1 MNRRELLLTGLAGAS
16 LMSLPRLAFAEPE
29 PQLLT
34 VSKRVLEVKG
44 KPASVYGITGP
55 GGKPGLSMMFGEHFR
70 VRVKNDTD
78 SETIV
83 HWHGLTPPFGQD
95 GVAMYG
101 QPAIAPGAAQDYD
114 FANTRSGTHW
124 MHSHMGLQEQQM
136 LAAPLIVNEVKQPV
150 FDDQEHVVML
160 HDFTFRNPQEI
171 LAELTGGGGAHAG
184 HMMQGMNMQGMDHS
198 RMDHSGS
205 GGMMQGMTGMMSG
218 MMGGAGMLND
228 IVFDAYLANDRT
240 LEDPEIVPVDKNST
254 VRLRI
259 INGAAASNMWIDLG
273 AMEGELIAVDGNAIY
288 PMKGSL
294 FPLAMAQRADIRI
307 KIPAEGGAFPVLFR
321 PEGVGERTGIIL
333 ATAGATVPR
342 IASKGEQTP
351 ALDLAQELLYRPV
364 AKLPQEPVNR
374 THMLMLTGCDT
385 DYLWGLNGEANPV
398 QPLFT
403 MRQGERIAVMMHN
416 MTGMAHPMHLHG
428 HYFKV
433 VALGNRVI
441 DGALR
446 DVVLVPPMESV
457 TIMFDADNPGSWPFH
472 CHHAYHMNSG
482 MMGSVGYTS
491 AA

>member
-1 MNRRELLLTGLAGAS
+1 MNRRDLLLAGLAGSS
-16 LMSLPRLAFAEPE
+16 LMGLPRFALAEPD

-34 VSKRVLEVKG
+34 VAKRVLEVKG
-44 KPASVYGITGP
+44 KAATVYGLTGP
-55 GGKPGLSMMFGEHFR
+55 GGKPGLSMMLGEHFR

-78 SETIV
+78 SDTII

-101 QPAIAPGAAQDYD
+101 QPAIPPGGTLDYD
-114 FANTRSGTHW
+114 FANTRAGTHW
-124 MHSHMGLQEQQM
+124 MHSHMGLQEQQL
-136 LAAPLIVNEVKQPV
+136 LAAPLIVQEVKEPL

-160 HDFTFRNPQEI
+160 HDFTFRNPQDI
-171 LAELTGGGGAHAG
+171 LAELQGGGGAHAG
-184 HMMQGMNMQGMDHS
+184 HAMQGMDHS
-198 RMDHSGS
+198 QMNHSAS
-205 GGMMQGMTGMMSG
+205 GQTMMTGMAGG
-218 MMGGAGMLND
+218 MGMLND

-240 LEDPEIVPVDKNST
+240 LDDPEVVSVEKGGTI
-254 VRLRI
+254 RLRI

-273 AMEGELIAVDGNAIY
+273 ALEGELIAVDGNAIY
-288 PMKGSL
+288 PMKGTL
-294 FPLAMAQRADIRI
+294 FPIAMAQRADVRL
-307 KIPAEGGAFPVLFR
+307 KIPPEGGAFPVLFR
-321 PEGVGERTGIIL
+321 PEGLEDRTGIIL
-333 ATAGATVPR
+333 STKGATVPKL
-342 IASKGEQTP
+342 ASEGEATP
-351 ALDLAQELLYRPV
+351 ALDLAQERLYRAV

-374 THMLMLTGCDT
+374 TEMLMLTGGEKN
-385 DYLWGLNGEANPV
+385 YLWGLNGEANPS

-433 VALGNRVI
+433 MALGNTVI

-446 DVVLVPPMESV
+446 DVVLVPPMETV
-457 TIMFDADNPGSWPFH
+457 TIVFDADNPGSWPFH
-472 CHHAYHMNSG
+472 CHHAYHMHSG

>member
-1 MNRRELLLTGLAGAS
+1 MNRRDLLLAGLAGTS
-16 LMSLPRLAFAEPE
+16 LMGLPRLALADA
-29 PQLLT
+29 QSKLLT

-44 KPASVYGITGP
+44 KPATVYGIAGP
-55 GGKPGLSMMFGEHFR
+55 DGKPGLSMMFGEHFR
-70 VRVKNDTD
+70 VQVKNDTD
-78 SETIV
+78 VDTIV

-101 QPAIAPGAAQDYD
+101 QPPIPPGSTKDYD
-114 FANTRSGTHW
+114 FANTRAGTHW

-136 LAAPLIVNEVKQPV
+136 LAAPLIINEVKQPV

-171 LAELTGGGGAHAG
+171 LAELQGGGGAHAG
-184 HMMQGMNMQGMDHS
+184 HMMQGMDPSQMSQ
-198 RMDHSGS
+198 SGS
-205 GGMMQGMTGMMSG
+205 EANGSMMQGMTGMMGG
-218 MMGGAGMLND
+218 MGMLND
-228 IVFDAYLANDRT
+228 TVFDAYLANDRT
-240 LEDPEIVPVDKNST
+240 LDDPEVVSVEKGAT
-254 VRLRI
+254 LRLRI
-259 INGAAASNMWIDLG
+259 INAAAASNMWIDLG
-273 AMEGELIAVDGNAIY
+273 SFEGELIAVDGNAIY
-288 PMKGSL
+288 PMKGTL
-294 FPLAMAQRADIRI
+294 FPIAMAQRADIRL

-321 PEGVGERTGIIL
+321 PEGVKDRTGIVL
-333 ATAGATVPR
+333 ATKGAAIPKL
-342 IASKGEQTP
+342 SGEGDLAP

-374 THMLMLTGCDT
+374 TEMLMLSGGDKG
-385 DYLWGLNGEANPV
+385 YVWGLNGEPDPV

-433 VALGNRVI
+433 VALGDTVI
-441 DGALR
+441 DGAIR

-457 TIMFDADNPGSWPFH
+457 TIVFDADNPGSWPFH

-482 MMGSVGYTS
+482 MMGSIGYTS

>member
-1 MNRRELLLTGLAGAS
+1 MNRRQLLLTGLAGTS
-16 LMSLPRLAFAEPE
+16 LMGLPRPARAQAEPK
-29 PQLLT
+29 LLT
-34 VSKRVLEVKG
+34 VSKRVLDVKG

-55 GGKPGLSMMFGEHFR
+55 DGKPGLTMMFGEHFR

-78 SETIV
+78 SDTIV

-101 QPAIAPGAAQDYD
+101 QPAIAPGASRDYD
-114 FANTRSGTHW
+114 FANTRAGTHW
-124 MHSHMGLQEQQM
+124 MHSHLGLQEQQL
-136 LAAPLIVNEVKQPV
+136 LAAPLIINEVKQPV

-160 HDFTFRNPQEI
+160 HDFTFRDPREI
-171 LAELTGGGGAHAG
+171 LAELQGGGGSHAG
-184 HMMQGMNMQGMDHS
+184 HTMQGMDHGGAAA
-198 RMDHSGS
+198 GS
-205 GGMMQGMTGMMSG
+205 DTMQGMDGMVATM
-218 MMGGAGMLND
+218 GMLND

-240 LEDPEIVPVDKNST
+240 LDDPEVVT
-254 VRLRI
+254 VEKGTTLRLRI

-273 AMEGELIAVDGNAIY
+273 SQEAELIAVDGNAIY

-294 FPLAMAQRADIRI
+294 FPLAMAQRADLRF
-307 KIPAEGGAFPVLFR
+307 KVPAEGGAFPILFR
-321 PEGVGERTGIIL
+321 PEGVTARTGIVV
-333 ATAGATVPR
+333 ATQGAAVPR
-342 IASKGEQTP
+342 LAGEGEVAP
-351 ALDLAQELLYRPV
+351 ALDLSQELLYRAV

-374 THMLMLTGCDT
+374 TEMLSLTGGET
-385 DYLWGLNGEANPV
+385 NYVWGLNGEADPV

-433 VALGNRVI
+433 MAIGRTVI

-457 TIMFDADNPGSWPFH
+457 TIVFDADNPGSWPFH
-472 CHHAYHMNSG
+472 CHHVYHMNSG

>member
-1 MNRRELLLTGLAGAS
+1 MNRRDLLLAGLAGTS
-16 LMSLPRLAFAEPE
+16 LMGLPRFALAESE

-34 VSKRVLEVKG
+34 VAKRVLEVKG
-44 KPASVYGITGP
+44 KAATVYGLTGP
-55 GGKPGLSMMFGEHFR
+55 GGKPGLSMMLGEHFR

-78 SETIV
+78 SDTII

-101 QPAIAPGAAQDYD
+101 QPAIPPGGTLDYD
-114 FANTRSGTHW
+114 FANTRAGTHW
-124 MHSHMGLQEQQM
+124 MHSHMGLQEQQL
-136 LAAPLIVNEVKQPV
+136 LAAPLIVQEVKEPL

-160 HDFTFRNPQEI
+160 HDFTFRNPQDI
-171 LAELTGGGGAHAG
+171 LAELQGGGGAHAG
-184 HMMQGMNMQGMDHS
+184 HAMQGMDHS
-198 RMDHSGS
+198 QMNHSAS
-205 GGMMQGMTGMMSG
+205 GETMMTGMAGG
-218 MMGGAGMLND
+218 MGMLND

-240 LEDPEIVPVDKNST
+240 LDDPEVVSVEKGGTI
-254 VRLRI
+254 RLRI

-273 AMEGELIAVDGNAIY
+273 ALEGELIAVDGNAIY
-288 PMKGSL
+288 PMKGTL
-294 FPLAMAQRADIRI
+294 FPIAMAQRADVRL
-307 KIPAEGGAFPVLFR
+307 KIPPEGGAFPVLFR
-321 PEGVGERTGIIL
+321 PEGLKDRTGIIL
-333 ATAGATVPR
+333 STKGATVPKLAR
-342 IASKGEQTP
+342 EGEATP
-351 ALDLAQELLYRPV
+351 ALDLAQERLYRAV

-374 THMLMLTGCDT
+374 TEMLMLTGGEKN
-385 DYLWGLNGEANPV
+385 YLWGLNGEANPS

-433 VALGNRVI
+433 MALGNTVI

-446 DVVLVPPMESV
+446 DVVLVPPMETV
-457 TIMFDADNPGSWPFH
+457 TIVFDADNPGSWPFH
-472 CHHAYHMNSG
+472 CHHAYHMHSG

>member
-1 MNRRELLLTGLAGAS
+1 MNRRELLLAGLAGTS
-16 LMSLPRLAFAEPE
+16 LMGLPRLALADAEPK
-29 PQLLT
+29 LLT

-44 KPASVYGITGP
+44 KAATVYGLTGP
-55 GGKPGLSMMFGEHFR
+55 GGKPGLSLMYGEHFR

-78 SETIV
+78 SDTVI

-101 QPAIAPGAAQDYD
+101 QPAIPPGGTLDYD
-114 FANTRSGTHW
+114 FANNRSGTHW
-124 MHSHMGLQEQQM
+124 MHSHMGLQEQQL
-136 LAAPLIVNEVKQPV
+136 LAAPLIINEVKQPV
-150 FDDQEHVVML
+150 FDDQEQVVML
-160 HDFTFRNPQEI
+160 HDFTFRNPQDI
-171 LAELTGGGGAHAG
+171 LAELKGGGGAHAG
-184 HMMQGMNMQGMDHS
+184 HMMQGMDHS
-198 RMDHSGS
+198 QMNHSGS
-205 GGMMQGMTGMMSG
+205 ASGAGMMQGMAG
-218 MMGGAGMLND
+218 MMGGGMLND
-228 IVFDAYLANDRT
+228 VVFDAYLANDRT
-240 LEDPEIVPVDKNST
+240 LDDPEVVMVEKNT
-254 VRLRI
+254 TLRLRI

-294 FPLAMAQRADIRI
+294 FPIAMAQRADIRL

-321 PEGVGERTGIIL
+321 PEGLKDRTGIVVATKGAAIAKL
-333 ATAGATVPR
+333 ANEGDM
-342 IASKGEQTP
+342 TP

-364 AKLPQEPVNR
+364 ARLPQEPVNR
-374 THMLMLTGCDT
+374 TEMLALTGGET
-385 DYLWGLNGEANPV
+385 NYLWGLNGEADPA

-416 MTGMAHPMHLHG
+416 MTAMAHPMHLHG

-446 DVVLVPPMESV
+446 DVVLVPPMQSV
-457 TIMFDADNPGSWPFH
+457 TIVFDADNPGSWPFH

>member
-1 MNRRELLLTGLAGAS
+1 MNRRDLLLAGLAGTS
-16 LMSLPRLAFAEPE
+16 LMGLPRLAMAGPE
-29 PQLLT
+29 PTLLT
-34 VSKRVLEVKG
+34 VAKRVLEVKG
-44 KPASVYGITGP
+44 KAATVYGLTGP
-55 GGKPGLSMMFGEHFR
+55 GGKPGLAMMLGEHFR

-78 SETIV
+78 SDTII

-101 QPAIAPGAAQDYD
+101 QPAIPPGGTLDYD

-124 MHSHMGLQEQQM
+124 MHSHMGLQEQQL
-136 LAAPLIVNEVKQPV
+136 LAAPLIVQEVKEPL

-160 HDFTFRNPQEI
+160 HDFTFRNPQDI
-171 LAELTGGGGAHAG
+171 LAELQGGGGAHAG
-184 HMMQGMNMQGMDHS
+184 HAMQGMDHS
-198 RMDHSGS
+198 QMNHSGS
-205 GGMMQGMTGMMSG
+205 GDATMTGMMGG
-218 MMGGAGMLND
+218 MGMLND

-240 LEDPEIVPVDKNST
+240 LDDPELVT
-254 VRLRI
+254 VEKGGTIRLRI

-273 AMEGELIAVDGNAIY
+273 ALEGELIAVDGNAIY
-288 PMKGSL
+288 PMKGAL
-294 FPLAMAQRADIRI
+294 FPIAMAQRADVRL

-321 PEGVGERTGIIL
+321 PEGVAERTGIIL
-333 ATAGATVPR
+333 ATKGAPIPKLANAGDM
-342 IASKGEQTP
+342 TP
-351 ALDLAQELLYRPV
+351 ALDLKQELLYRAV

-374 THMLMLTGCDT
+374 TEMLALTGGDKN
-385 DYLWGLNGEANPV
+385 YVWGLNGEANPS

-433 VALGNRVI
+433 MALGNTVI

-457 TIMFDADNPGSWPFH
+457 TIVFDADNPGSWPFH
-472 CHHAYHMNSG
+472 CHHAYHMHSG
-482 MMGSVGYTS
+482 MMGTVGYTS

>member
-1 MNRRELLLTGLAGAS
+1 MNRRDLLLAGLAGSS
-16 LMSLPRLAFAEPE
+16 LMGLPRFALAEAE

-44 KPASVYGITGP
+44 KAATVYGLTGP
-55 GGKPGLSMMFGEHFR
+55 GGKPGLSMMLGEHFR

-78 SETIV
+78 SDTII

-101 QPAIAPGAAQDYD
+101 QPAIPPGGTLDYD
-114 FANTRSGTHW
+114 FANTRAGTHW
-124 MHSHMGLQEQQM
+124 MHSHMGLQEQQL
-136 LAAPLIVNEVKQPV
+136 LAAPLIVQEVKEPL

-160 HDFTFRNPQEI
+160 HDFTFRNPQDI
-171 LAELTGGGGAHAG
+171 LAELQGGGGAHAG
-184 HMMQGMNMQGMDHS
+184 HAMQGMDHS
-198 RMDHSGS
+198 QMNHSAS
-205 GGMMQGMTGMMSG
+205 GETMMTGMAGG
-218 MMGGAGMLND
+218 MGMLND

-240 LEDPEIVPVDKNST
+240 LDDPEVVSVEKGGTI
-254 VRLRI
+254 RLRI

-273 AMEGELIAVDGNAIY
+273 ALEGELIAVDGNAIY
-288 PMKGSL
+288 PMKGTL
-294 FPLAMAQRADIRI
+294 FPIAMAQRADVRL
-307 KIPAEGGAFPVLFR
+307 KIPPEGGAFPVLFR
-321 PEGVGERTGIIL
+321 PEGLKDRTGIIL
-333 ATAGATVPR
+333 STKGATVPKL
-342 IASKGEQTP
+342 ASEGEATP
-351 ALDLAQELLYRPV
+351 ALDLAQERLYRAV

-374 THMLMLTGCDT
+374 TEMLMLTGGEKN
-385 DYLWGLNGEANPV
+385 YLWGLNGEANPS

-433 VALGNRVI
+433 MALGNTVI

-446 DVVLVPPMESV
+446 DVVLVPPMETV
-457 TIMFDADNPGSWPFH
+457 TIVFDADNPGSWPFH
-472 CHHAYHMNSG
+472 CHHAYHMHSG

>member
-1 MNRRELLLTGLAGAS
+1 MNRRDLLLAGLAGTS
-16 LMSLPRLAFAEPE
+16 LMGLPRRALAGPE
-29 PQLLT
+29 PTLLT
-34 VSKRVLEVKG
+34 VAKRVLEVKG
-44 KPASVYGITGP
+44 KAATVYGLTGP
-55 GGKPGLSMMFGEHFR
+55 GGKPGLSMMLGEPFR
-70 VRVKNDTD
+70 VQVKNDTD
-78 SETIV
+78 SDTII

-101 QPAIAPGAAQDYD
+101 QPAIPPGGTLDYD

-124 MHSHMGLQEQQM
+124 MHSHMGLQEQQL
-136 LAAPLIVNEVKQPV
+136 LAAPLIVQEVKEPL

-160 HDFTFRNPQEI
+160 HDFTFRNPLDI

-184 HMMQGMNMQGMDHS
+184 HAMQGMDHS
-198 RMDHSGS
+198 QMDHSAS
-205 GGMMQGMTGMMSG
+205 GEATMTGMAGG
-218 MMGGAGMLND
+218 MGMLND

-240 LEDPEIVPVDKNST
+240 LDDPEVVSVEKGGTI
-254 VRLRI
+254 RLRI

-273 AMEGELIAVDGNAIY
+273 ALDGELIAVDGNAIY
-288 PMKGSL
+288 PMKGKL
-294 FPLAMAQRADIRI
+294 FPIAMAQRADVRL

-321 PEGVGERTGIIL
+321 PEGLQDRTGIIL
-333 ATAGATVPR
+333 STKGAMVPKL
-342 IASKGEQTP
+342 ASEGETTP
-351 ALDLAQELLYRPV
+351 ALDLAQERLYRAV

-374 THMLMLTGCDT
+374 TEMLMLTGGEKN
-385 DYLWGLNGEANPV
+385 YLWGLNGEANPS

-433 VALGNRVI
+433 MALGNTVI

-446 DVVLVPPMESV
+446 DVVLVPPMETV
-457 TIMFDADNPGSWPFH
+457 TIVFDADNPGSWPFH
-472 CHHAYHMNSG
+472 CHHAYHMHSG

>member
-1 MNRRELLLTGLAGAS
+1 MNRRDLLLAGLAGTS
-16 LMSLPRLAFAEPE
+16 LMGLPRLALADA
-29 PQLLT
+29 QSKLLT

-44 KPASVYGITGP
+44 KPATVYGIAGP
-55 GGKPGLSMMFGEHFR
+55 DGKPGLSMMFGEHFR
-70 VRVKNDTD
+70 VQVKNDTD
-78 SETIV
+78 VDTIV

-101 QPAIAPGAAQDYD
+101 QPPIPPGSTKDYD
-114 FANTRSGTHW
+114 FANTRAGTHW

-136 LAAPLIVNEVKQPV
+136 LAAPLIINEVKQPV

-171 LAELTGGGGAHAG
+171 LAELQGGGGAHAG
-184 HMMQGMNMQGMDHS
+184 HMMQGMDPSQMSQ
-198 RMDHSGS
+198 SGS
-205 GGMMQGMTGMMSG
+205 EANGSMMQGMTGMMGG
-218 MMGGAGMLND
+218 MGMLND

-240 LEDPEIVPVDKNST
+240 LDDPEVVSVEKGAT
-254 VRLRI
+254 LRLRI
-259 INGAAASNMWIDLG
+259 INAAAASNMWIDLG
-273 AMEGELIAVDGNAIY
+273 SFEGELIAVDGNAIY
-288 PMKGSL
+288 PMKGTL
-294 FPLAMAQRADIRI
+294 FPIAMAQRADIRL

-321 PEGVGERTGIIL
+321 PEGVKDLTGIVL
-333 ATAGATVPR
+333 ATKGAAIPKL
-342 IASKGEQTP
+342 SGEGDLAP

-374 THMLMLTGCDT
+374 TEMLMLSGGDKG
-385 DYLWGLNGEANPV
+385 YVWGLNGEPDPV

-433 VALGNRVI
+433 VALGDTVI
-441 DGALR
+441 DGAIR

-457 TIMFDADNPGSWPFH
+457 TIVFDADNPGSWPFH

-482 MMGSVGYTS
+482 MMGSIGYTS

>member
-1 MNRRELLLTGLAGAS
+1 MMNRRELLLAGLAGTS
-16 LMSLPRLAFAEPE
+16 LMGFPHRARAETEPR
-29 PQLLT
+29 LLT
-34 VSKRVLEVKG
+34 VSKRVLDVKG
-44 KPASVYGITGP
+44 KPATVYGLTGP
-55 GGKPGLSMMFGEHFR
+55 DGKPGLSLMLGEHFR

-78 SETIV
+78 SDTIV

-101 QPAIAPGAAQDYD
+101 QPAIPPGGTLDYD
-114 FANTRSGTHW
+114 FANNRSGTHW
-124 MHSHMGLQEQQM
+124 MHSHMGLQEQQL
-136 LAAPLIVNEVKQPV
+136 LAAPLIVNEVKEPV
-150 FDDQEHVVML
+150 FDDQEQVVML
-160 HDFTFRNPQEI
+160 HDFTFRNPLDI

-184 HMMQGMNMQGMDHS
+184 HMMHGMDHS
-198 RMDHSGS
+198 QMGHSGS
-205 GGMMQGMTGMMSG
+205 VATSGTGQGMAGMTAGGGMM
-218 MMGGAGMLND
+218 ND

-240 LEDPEIVPVDKNST
+240 LDDPEVVPVEKNST
-254 VRLRI
+254 LRLRI

-273 AMEGELIAVDGNAIY
+273 GLEGELIAVDGNAIY

-294 FPLAMAQRADIRI
+294 FPIAIAQRADIRLR
-307 KIPAEGGAFPVLFR
+307 IPPGGGSFPVLFR
-321 PEGVGERTGIIL
+321 PEGIKERTGIIV
-333 ATAGATVPR
+333 ATKGASIPKLTHEGDM
-342 IASKGEQTP
+342 AP
-351 ALDLAQELLYRPV
+351 ALDLTQELLYRPV

-374 THMLMLTGCDT
+374 TEMLMLTGGET
-385 DYLWGLNGEANPV
+385 NYLWGLNGEANPV

-433 VALGNRVI
+433 MAIGKTVI

-446 DVVLVPPMESV
+446 DVVLVPPLETV
-457 TIMFDADNPGSWPFH
+457 TIVFDADNPGSWPFH
-472 CHHAYHMNSG
+472 CHHSYHMYSG

>member
-1 MNRRELLLTGLAGAS
+1 MNRRDLLLAGLAGSS
-16 LMSLPRLAFAEPE
+16 LMGLPRFALAEPD

-34 VSKRVLEVKG
+34 VAKRVLEVKG
-44 KPASVYGITGP
+44 KAATVYGLTGP
-55 GGKPGLSMMFGEHFR
+55 GGKPGLSMMLGEHFR

-78 SETIV
+78 SDTII

-101 QPAIAPGAAQDYD
+101 QPAIPPGGTLDYD
-114 FANTRSGTHW
+114 FANTRAGTHW
-124 MHSHMGLQEQQM
+124 MHSHMGLQEQQL
-136 LAAPLIVNEVKQPV
+136 LAAPLIVQEVKEPL

-160 HDFTFRNPQEI
+160 HDFTFRNPLDI

-184 HMMQGMNMQGMDHS
+184 HAMQGMDHS
-198 RMDHSGS
+198 QMNHSAS
-205 GGMMQGMTGMMSG
+205 GQTMMTGMAGG
-218 MMGGAGMLND
+218 MGMLND

-240 LEDPEIVPVDKNST
+240 LDDPEVVSVEKGGTI
-254 VRLRI
+254 RLRI

-273 AMEGELIAVDGNAIY
+273 ALEGELIAVDGNAIY
-288 PMKGSL
+288 PMKGTL
-294 FPLAMAQRADIRI
+294 FPIAMAQRADVRL
-307 KIPAEGGAFPVLFR
+307 KIPPEGGAFPVLFR
-321 PEGVGERTGIIL
+321 PEGLKDRTGIIL
-333 ATAGATVPR
+333 STKGATVPKL
-342 IASKGEQTP
+342 ASEGDATP
-351 ALDLAQELLYRPV
+351 SLDLAQERLYRAV

-374 THMLMLTGCDT
+374 TEMLMLTGGEKN
-385 DYLWGLNGEANPV
+385 YLWGLNGEANPS

-433 VALGNRVI
+433 MALGNTVI

-446 DVVLVPPMESV
+446 DVVLVPPMETV
-457 TIMFDADNPGSWPFH
+457 TIVFDADNPGSWPFH
-472 CHHAYHMNSG
+472 CHHAYHMHSG

>member
-1 MNRRELLLTGLAGAS
+1 MMNRRELLLAGLAGTS
-16 LMSLPRLAFAEPE
+16 LMGFSRFALAEPE
-29 PQLLT
+29 PTLLT
-34 VSKRVLEVKG
+34 VAKRVLDVKG
-44 KPASVYGITGP
+44 KAATVYGLTGP
-55 GGKPGLSMMFGEHFR
+55 DGKPGLSLMFGEHFR

-78 SETIV
+78 TDTII

-101 QPAIAPGAAQDYD
+101 QPAIPPGGTLDYD
-114 FANTRSGTHW
+114 FANNRAGTHW
-124 MHSHMGLQEQQM
+124 MHSHMGLQEQQL
-136 LAAPLIVNEVKQPV
+136 LAAPLIVHEVKQPV

-184 HMMQGMNMQGMDHS
+184 HAMPGMNMEGMDHS
-198 RMDHSGS
+198 QMNHAA
-205 GGMMQGMTGMMSG
+205 TGAAMPG
-218 MMGGAGMLND
+218 MMGGGMLND
-228 IVFDAYLANDRT
+228 VVFDAYLANDRT
-240 LEDPEIVPVDKNST
+240 LDDPEVVSVEKGGT
-254 VRLRI
+254 LRLRI

-294 FPLAMAQRADIRI
+294 FPIAMAQRADIRL

-321 PEGVGERTGIIL
+321 PEGVRERTGIVIATKGAAIPKL
-333 ATAGATVPR
+333 ANEGDM
-342 IASKGEQTP
+342 TP
-351 ALDLAQELLYRPV
+351 ALDLAQERLYRPV

-374 THMLMLTGCDT
+374 TEMLTLTGGET
-385 DYLWGLNGEANPV
+385 NYLWGLNGEANPV

-416 MTGMAHPMHLHG
+416 MTTMAHPMHLHG

-433 VALGNRVI
+433 MAIGKNVI

-446 DVVLVPPMESV
+446 DVVLVPPMETV
-457 TIMFDADNPGSWPFH
+457 TIVFDADNPGSWPFH

>member
-1 MNRRELLLTGLAGAS
+1 MNRRDLLLAGLAGTS
-16 LMSLPRLAFAEPE
+16 LMGLPRFALAESE

-34 VSKRVLEVKG
+34 VAKRVLEVKG
-44 KPASVYGITGP
+44 KAATVYGLTGP
-55 GGKPGLSMMFGEHFR
+55 GGKPGLSMMLGEHFR

-78 SETIV
+78 SDTII

-101 QPAIAPGAAQDYD
+101 QPAIPPGGTLDYD
-114 FANTRSGTHW
+114 FANTRAGTHW
-124 MHSHMGLQEQQM
+124 MHSHMGLQEQQL
-136 LAAPLIVNEVKQPV
+136 LAAPLIVQEVKEPL

-160 HDFTFRNPQEI
+160 HDFTFRNPQDI
-171 LAELTGGGGAHAG
+171 LAELQGDGGAHAG
-184 HMMQGMNMQGMDHS
+184 HAMQGMDHS
-198 RMDHSGS
+198 QMNHSAS
-205 GGMMQGMTGMMSG
+205 GETLMTGMAGG
-218 MMGGAGMLND
+218 MGMLND

-240 LEDPEIVPVDKNST
+240 LDDPEVVSVEKGGTI
-254 VRLRI
+254 RLRI

-273 AMEGELIAVDGNAIY
+273 ALEGELIAVDGNAIY
-288 PMKGSL
+288 PMKGTL
-294 FPLAMAQRADIRI
+294 FPIAMAQRADVRLRI
-307 KIPAEGGAFPVLFR
+307 PTEGGAFPVLFR
-321 PEGVGERTGIIL
+321 PEGLKDRTGIIL
-333 ATAGATVPR
+333 STKGATVPKL
-342 IASKGEQTP
+342 ASEGEATP
-351 ALDLAQELLYRPV
+351 ALDLAQERLYRAV

-374 THMLMLTGCDT
+374 TEMLMLTGGEKN
-385 DYLWGLNGEANPV
+385 YLWGLNGEANPS

-433 VALGNRVI
+433 MALGNTVI

-446 DVVLVPPMESV
+446 DVVLVPPMETV
-457 TIMFDADNPGSWPFH
+457 TIVFDADNPGSWPFH
-472 CHHAYHMNSG
+472 CHHAYHMHSG

>member
-1 MNRRELLLTGLAGAS
+1 MNRRDLLLAGLAGTS
-16 LMSLPRLAFAEPE
+16 LVGLPRFALAEAEPK
-29 PQLLT
+29 LLT

-44 KPASVYGITGP
+44 KAATVYGITGP
-55 GGKPGLSMMFGEHFR
+55 DGKPGLSMMFGEHFR
-70 VRVKNDTD
+70 VRVKNDIDTD
-78 SETIV
+78 TIV

-101 QPAIAPGAAQDYD
+101 EPAIPPGGTKDYD
-114 FANTRSGTHW
+114 FANTRVGTHW
-124 MHSHMGLQEQQM
+124 MHSHMGLQEQQL
-136 LAAPLIVNEVKQPV
+136 LAAPLIINEVKQPV

-160 HDFTFRNPQEI
+160 HDFTFRNPKEI
-171 LAELTGGGGAHAG
+171 LAELQADGGAHAG
-184 HMMQGMNMQGMDHS
+184 HMMQGMDHS
-198 RMDHSGS
+198 QMNHSGS
-205 GGMMQGMTGMMSG
+205 DVGGGTMQGMTGMTGMAG
-218 MMGGAGMLND
+218 MMGGAMLND
-228 IVFDAYLANDRT
+228 IVFDAYLANDHT
-240 LEDPEIVPVDKNST
+240 LDDPEVVSVEKNST
-254 VRLRI
+254 LRLRI

-273 AMEGELIAVDGNAIY
+273 AIEGELIAVDGNAIY

-294 FPLAMAQRADIRI
+294 FPIAMAQRADIRL
-307 KIPAEGGAFPVLFR
+307 KVPAEGGAFPVLFR
-321 PEGVGERTGIIL
+321 PEGVTARTGIVIATKGAAIPKL
-333 ATAGATVPR
+333 A
-342 IASKGEQTP
+342 GEGDMTP
-351 ALDLAQELLYRPV
+351 ALDLSQELLYRPV

-374 THMLMLTGCDT
+374 TEMLALTGGEKG
-385 DYLWGLNGEANPV
+385 YVWGLNGEANPM

-433 VALGNRVI
+433 VALGGNVI

-457 TIMFDADNPGSWPFH
+457 TIVFDADNPGSWPFH

>member
-1 MNRRELLLTGLAGAS
+1 MNRREILLAGLAGTS
-16 LMSLPRLAFAEPE
+16 LMGLPRLAVAEPE
-29 PQLLT
+29 PKLLT

-44 KPASVYGITGP
+44 RAATVYGLTGP
-55 GGKPGLSMMFGEHFR
+55 DGKPGLSMMFGEHFR

-78 SETIV
+78 SDTII

-101 QPAIAPGAAQDYD
+101 EPAIAPGASKDYD
-114 FANTRSGTHW
+114 FANTRAGTHW
-124 MHSHMGLQEQQM
+124 MHSHMGLQEQQL

-150 FDDQEHVVML
+150 FDDHEHVVML

-171 LAELTGGGGAHAG
+171 LAELQGGGGAHAG
-184 HMMQGMNMQGMDHS
+184 HTMHGSSQGMDHS
-198 RMDHSGS
+198 QMNHSGS
-205 GGMMQGMTGMMSG
+205 NAGGGMMQGMAG

-240 LEDPEIVPVDKNST
+240 LDDPEVVTVEKNT
-254 VRLRI
+254 TLRLRI
-259 INGAAASNMWIDLG
+259 INGAAASNMWVDLG
-273 AMEGELIAVDGNAIY
+273 AMEGELVAVDGNAIY

-294 FPLAMAQRADIRI
+294 FPLAMAQRADIRLT
-307 KIPAEGGAFPVLFR
+307 IPAEGGAFPVLFR
-321 PEGVGERTGIIL
+321 PEGVRARTGII
-333 ATAGATVPR
+333 V
-342 IASKGEQTP
+342 ASKGAAIPRLAGEGDMAP
-351 ALDLAQELLYRPV
+351 ALDLSQELLYRAV

-374 THMLMLTGCDT
+374 TEMLMLTGGET
-385 DYLWGLNGEANPV
+385 NYLWGLNGEADPA

-433 VALGNRVI
+433 MAIGKTVI

-457 TIMFDADNPGSWPFH
+457 TIVFDADNPGSWPFH

-482 MMGSVGYTS
+482 MMGTVGYTS

>member
-1 MNRRELLLTGLAGAS
+1 MNRRELLIAGLAGTTLMGFPRAAS
-16 LMSLPRLAFAEPE
+16 AAPE
-29 PQLLT
+29 PRLLT

-44 KPASVYGITGP
+44 KPATVYGITGP
-55 GGKPGLSMMFGEHFR
+55 DGKPGLSMMFGEHFR

-78 SETIV
+78 TDTV
-83 HWHGLTPPFGQD
+83 LHWHGLTPPFGQD

-101 QPAIAPGAAQDYD
+101 QPAIPPGGTQDYD
-114 FANTRSGTHW
+114 FANIRSGTHW
-124 MHSHMGLQEQQM
+124 MHSHMALQEQQL

-171 LAELTGGGGAHAG
+171 LAELKGGGGAHAG
-184 HMMQGMNMQGMDHS
+184 HVMPGMDHS
-198 RMDHSGS
+198 QMNHSGEDADVLGTM
-205 GGMMQGMTGMMSG
+205 GGM
-218 MMGGAGMLND
+218 GMLTD
-228 IVFDAYLANDRT
+228 VVFDAYLANDRT
-240 LEDPEIVPVDKNST
+240 LDDPEVIQVEKNSKL
-254 VRLRI
+254 RLRI

-273 AMEGELIAVDGNAIY
+273 AAEGELVAVDGNAIY

-294 FPLAMAQRADIRI
+294 FPIAIGQRADIRL

-321 PEGVGERTGIIL
+321 PEGVAARTGVVVS
-333 ATAGATVPR
+333 TRGAAVP
-342 IASKGEQTP
+342 KLPGEGEVAP
-351 ALDLAQELLYRPV
+351 ALDLKQELLYRAV

-374 THMLMLTGCDT
+374 TEMLMLTGGEKN
-385 DYLWGLNGEANPV
+385 YLWGLNGEADPA

-433 VALGNRVI
+433 MALGNTVI

-446 DVVLVPPMESV
+446 DVVLVPPLDSV
-457 TIMFDADNPGSWPFH
+457 TIVFDADNPGSWPFH

-482 MMGSVGYTS
+482 MMGTVGYTS

>member
-1 MNRRELLLTGLAGAS
+1 MNRRDLLLAGLAGTS
-16 LMSLPRLAFAEPE
+16 LMGLPGLASAEAEPK
-29 PQLLT
+29 LLT

-44 KPASVYGITGP
+44 KPATVYGLTGP
-55 GGKPGLSMMFGEHFR
+55 DGKPGLSMMFGEHFR
-70 VRVKNDTD
+70 VRVRNDTD
-78 SETIV
+78 SDTII

-101 QPAIAPGAAQDYD
+101 QPAIPPGGSLDYD
-114 FANTRSGTHW
+114 FANTRTGTHW
-124 MHSHMGLQEQQM
+124 MHSHMGLQEQQL
-136 LAAPLIVNEVKQPV
+136 LAAPLIVQEVKQPV

-160 HDFTFRNPQEI
+160 HDFTFRNPLEI
-171 LAELTGGGGAHAG
+171 LAELTGGRGAHAG
-184 HMMQGMNMQGMDHS
+184 HMMQGIDHAQ
-198 RMDHSGS
+198 MDHSGADGTS
-205 GGMMQGMTGMMSG
+205 GAASG
-218 MMGGAGMLND
+218 SMDSLGMLND

-240 LEDPEIVPVDKNST
+240 LDDPEIVAVTKGST
-254 VRLRI
+254 LRLRI
-259 INGAAASNMWIDLG
+259 VNAAAASNMWIDLG
-273 AMEGELIAVDGNAIY
+273 GLEGELVAVDGNAIY
-288 PMKGSL
+288 PMKGTL

-321 PEGVGERTGIIL
+321 PEGVRERTGIVL
-333 ATAGATVPR
+333 ATAGAAIPKL
-342 IASKGEQTP
+342 ASEGEMTP

-374 THMLMLTGCDT
+374 TEMLMLTGGEKN
-385 DYLWGLNGEANPV
+385 YLWGLNGETDPM

-433 VALGNRVI
+433 VALNRTVI

-446 DVVLVPPMESV
+446 DVVLVPPLESV
-457 TIMFDADNPGSWPFH
+457 TIVFDADNPGSWPFH
-472 CHHAYHMNSG
+472 CHHVYHMNSG